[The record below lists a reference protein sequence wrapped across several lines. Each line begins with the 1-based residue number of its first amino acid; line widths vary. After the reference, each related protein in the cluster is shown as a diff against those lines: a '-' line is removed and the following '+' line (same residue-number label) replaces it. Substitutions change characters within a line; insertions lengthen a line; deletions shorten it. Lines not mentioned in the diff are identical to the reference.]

1 MIGAVVV
8 ALASVALFVWQ
19 DGAGHCQDGD
29 RYVSR
34 KRQPAPFHRRFTHWH
49 PYLLVPLTWLALPLI
64 CALLGSWQR
73 AALFCALPGVWF
85 VVTHPTC
92 VDLVGIAVALIGA
105 KLWPDHPWAACF
117 LVGLCGLVHERVYVY
132 AALYAWSLPFALACG
147 LGLGLMLLAAPK
159 PAPPLRPLPVTPRN
173 LHHHLVGHT
182 TRGAISAHKPYQDLL
197 SWEAIVWPLRALAP
211 MAAVYGMS
219 PAGWAAFA
227 VAYASRVI
235 GTDTGRFM
243 AWGAPA
249 MLLAMPADVPLWV
262 VAAHLLTFRR
272 MV

>member
-1 MIGAVVV
+1 MISAILVAV
-8 ALASVALFVWQ
+8 AAVALFVWQ

-34 KRQPAPFHRRFTHWH
+34 KRQPTPFHRRFTHWH
-49 PYLLVPLTWLALPLI
+49 PFVLVPLTWLALPAL
-64 CALLGSWQR
+64 CAMLGSWQR

-92 VDLVGIAVALIGA
+92 VDLVGMACALGAARLVESHPLVAGLLLIFG
-105 KLWPDHPWAACF
+105 
-117 LVGLCGLVHERVYVY
+117 GLVHERTLVY
-132 AALYAWSLPFALACG
+132 AALYAWDWHMAALCG
-147 LGLGLMLLAAPK
+147 GLLIIVLGLAK
-159 PAPPLRPLPVTPRN
+159 TPATPLRPMPVKPTN

-182 TRGAISAHKPYQDLL
+182 TLGAIAAHKPYQDLL
-197 SWEAIVWPLRALAP
+197 SWEAVVWPLRALVP
-211 MAAVYGMS
+211 MACFYGMS

-227 VAYASRVI
+227 LSYVSRII

-243 AWGAPA
+243 AWAAPA
-249 MLLAMPADVPLWV
+249 MLLALPADVPLWL
-262 VAAHLLTFRR
+262 VAAHVLTFRR